1 MTYVRGRVAS
11 AFLAS
16 SSCCAA
22 KPQKRKSGEGPK
34 GFRFSCNPCGFS
46 IWPETI
52 TVSGRCRCK
61 FSTSPRVNDSISSG
75 AGTSSVCAAPVLES
89 KNNKRGTEP
98 MAAAGAGEGQ
108 SDLGDDGNLLSEP
121 QARIRWQLTMEIRS
135 RRRWWGA
142 AVCVSLGGGLRTL
155 LSRRKTVRRSLPPGC
170 GGDMDDH
177 QPGNAQTSS
186 SPPRLL
192 ASLPPRLLLW
202 FSRSPPGPASCSF
215 TPQPCLLLLLSALPC
230 LSDARILIQ
239 PPKTGWITAQLL
251 RRVTPPEL
259 RAVHSGL
266 TCGVAPG
273 PKILPWSGSY
283 PPGTCFCCHG
293 GGNVRGGGSGGGSS
307 WNNASSKGTWW
318 KGCRRRC
325 GHRSG
330 GGGGDNAA
338 AASSGAG
345 GGAAGQSASVEAP
358 RACQAPRPQKDCAG
372 CPHCPHSVC
381 GRRPVGRHCRYPGG
395 GAR

>member
-1 MTYVRGRVAS
+1 MRASVRVCAMCACVQVCMCSCVHVCTTCGGREHGCTVVPPPILAQRAGCAS
-11 AFLAS
+11 LG
-16 SSCCAA
+16 
-22 KPQKRKSGEGPK
+22 KRA
-34 GFRFSCNPCGFS
+34 CLLLFS
-46 IWPETI
+46 IT
-52 TVSGRCRCK
+52 
-61 FSTSPRVNDSISSG
+61 
-75 AGTSSVCAAPVLES
+75 
-89 KNNKRGTEP
+89 
-98 MAAAGAGEGQ
+98 
-108 SDLGDDGNLLSEP
+108 
-121 QARIRWQLTMEIRS
+121 
-135 RRRWWGA
+135 
-142 AVCVSLGGGLRTL
+142 
-155 LSRRKTVRRSLPPGC
+155 
-170 GGDMDDH
+170 H
-177 QPGNAQTSS
+177 
-186 SPPRLL
+186 SPPCLL

-395 GAR
+395 GHARSFIAAKLESG